1 MQDPTKA
8 TAREN
13 LSDRFRRWFRWF
25 LDPIAK
31 FLNSKGVH
39 PNTVTLF
46 GFIGTVIAA
55 YLVAIGQVAWG
66 GVVFLLLG
74 PVDAID
80 GAMARQRGV
89 RSRFGAFVD
98 SVTDRYSELF
108 VFGGLMVYYTN
119 QGDKMMT
126 LVTYVAAAGSFLV
139 SYARAR
145 AESVEFQAR
154 GGLLSRLERYLIL
167 GPSMVLGLVNIG
179 VAIIAVLANF
189 TALQRIY
196 SVRRQAAGT
205 PGAEHV
211 R

>member
-1 MQDPTKA
+1 
-8 TAREN
+8 
-13 LSDRFRRWFRWF
+13 
-25 LDPIAK
+25 
-31 FLNSKGVH
+31 
-39 PNTVTLF
+39 
-46 GFIGTVIAA
+46 
-55 YLVAIGQVAWG
+55 
-66 GVVFLLLG
+66 
-74 PVDAID
+74 
-80 GAMARQRGV
+80 
-89 RSRFGAFVD
+89 
-98 SVTDRYSELF
+98 VTDRYSELF

-139 SYARAR
+139 SYTRAR

-196 SVRRQAAGT
+196 AVRRQAAGT